1 MPIVNEVMSKCR
13 PLEFFPDYIKQGYYP
28 FGTEGFALYH
38 QRVENIVDMLLNIE
52 LPQLRSVDIGNIRK
66 IKALLAIISTEVPM
80 LVDITKLATL
90 TGIARTTMLAYLQ
103 YLHEAK
109 LIRLLYSDDLS
120 VKKMQKPDKILME
133 NTNLLQALSL
143 QVPNIGTMRETFF
156 CNQLGYTHQV
166 EYNKRGDYL
175 IDHKYVFEI
184 GGKAKDGKQVANMEN
199 AYIASAECDYPIG
212 NKLPLWLFGL
222 MY

>member
-1 MPIVNEVMSKCR
+1 
-13 PLEFFPDYIKQGYYP
+13 
-28 FGTEGFALYH
+28 
-38 QRVENIVDMLLNIE
+38 
-52 LPQLRSVDIGNIRK
+52 VDIGNIRK

-90 TGIARTTMLAYLQ
+90 TGIARTTILAYLQ

-133 NTNLLQALSL
+133 NTNLLQVLSL
-143 QVPNIGTMRETFF
+143 QTPNIGTMRETFF
-156 CNQLGYTHQV
+156 CNQLGYKHQV

-175 IDHKYVFEI
+175 IDHTLVFEI
-184 GGKAKDGKQVANMEN
+184 GGKAKDGKQVANMDN
-199 AYIASAECDYPIG
+199 AFIASDDFDYPIG

>member
-1 MPIVNEVMSKCR
+1 MQFVVHAKHFLATNVLRAKHFFLKIVV
-13 PLEFFPDYIKQGYYP
+13 YIKH
-28 FGTEGFALYH
+28 L
-38 QRVENIVDMLLNIE
+38 
-52 LPQLRSVDIGNIRK
+52 
-66 IKALLAIISTEVPM
+66 
-80 LVDITKLATL
+80 
-90 TGIARTTMLAYLQ
+90 
-103 YLHEAK
+103 
-109 LIRLLYSDDLS
+109 
-120 VKKMQKPDKILME
+120 
-133 NTNLLQALSL
+133 
-143 QVPNIGTMRETFF
+143 TFF

-199 AYIASAECDYPIG
+199 AYIASDECDYPIG